1 MGIGTIIKHAVLHA
15 LPRKAVVTR
24 LSPRNRVLALTFD
37 DGPHPVHTP
46 QLLDLLRAQD
56 ARATFFL
63 VGQTAEQHPQIVR
76 RIVEEGHELGNH
88 SFRHVKFAAMPAAQQ
103 WSEIMQTNQLL
114 HRHDGRSVRWFR
126 PPQGTLTPRMLLR
139 LMLGKQPI
147 AMWSYDSLDY
157 QRRGVDA
164 IVQRFQARPV
174 NDGDVILLHDDDSET
189 IAALGQLLALWRGH
203 GYRFVTLSEIP

>member
-1 MGIGTIIKHAVLHA
+1 MGIGTYIKHAMLRV
-15 LPRKAVVTR
+15 LPRSAVVTR
-24 LSPRNRVLALTFD
+24 LPPRNRVLALTFD

-46 QLLDLLRAQD
+46 RLLDLLRAQN

-63 VGQTAEQHPQIVR
+63 VGQAAEQHPRIVQ

-174 NDGDVILLHDDDSET
+174 NDGDVVLLHDDDGET
-189 IAALGQLLALWRGH
+189 IAALELLLVLWRGQ
-203 GYRFVTLSEIP
+203 GYRFVALSEIP